1 MGRNGGSKSERRA
14 RTVSVKDDPE
24 SEETQMSL
32 EADSTQ
38 PGPDTEEKTGS
49 PDKEKLA
56 EDFVEGLSKTGMPLR
71 FMSLDD
77 SERCPVRLISGMMKS
92 KARETGQDEAPKEYT
107 ADKERYTERLG
118 CRGPFMSGSRSAMK
132 ICTTCHELY
141 GYTVDNEKILYQE
154 CYCKNK
160 PETPLQKGDWSRFD
174 YEQIREL
181 CYCCGRQMIRCGSK
195 YSRFHCDACHEQIVS
210 LNKRCG
216 IAVIPIGRHS
226 VMNGVFMDNTVQ
238 RNEKEVARFCTRMI
252 GLFDKIGRA
261 CMWKKHIISENIK
274 KAGFTDGLDVEVEDY
289 LQKVSLLPHD
299 CVANMECMADF
310 VCSTEPA
317 T

>member
-1 MGRNGGSKSERRA
+1 
-14 RTVSVKDDPE
+14 
-24 SEETQMSL
+24 
-32 EADSTQ
+32 
-38 PGPDTEEKTGS
+38 
-49 PDKEKLA
+49 
-56 EDFVEGLSKTGMPLR
+56 
-71 FMSLDD
+71 
-77 SERCPVRLISGMMKS
+77 
-92 KARETGQDEAPKEYT
+92 
-107 ADKERYTERLG
+107 
-118 CRGPFMSGSRSAMK
+118 MK
-132 ICTTCHELY
+132 ICTTCNELY

-154 CYCKNK
+154 CRCKDK
-160 PETPLQKGDWSRFD
+160 TDTPMIKGDWSRFD
-174 YEQIREL
+174 YETIREL

-216 IAVIPIGRHS
+216 VTVIPIGRHS

-238 RNEKEVARFCTRMI
+238 RNEKEVARFCTKLNRV
-252 GLFDKIGRA
+252 FSKIDRA
-261 CMWKKHIISENIK
+261 CMWKKHIVSENIK